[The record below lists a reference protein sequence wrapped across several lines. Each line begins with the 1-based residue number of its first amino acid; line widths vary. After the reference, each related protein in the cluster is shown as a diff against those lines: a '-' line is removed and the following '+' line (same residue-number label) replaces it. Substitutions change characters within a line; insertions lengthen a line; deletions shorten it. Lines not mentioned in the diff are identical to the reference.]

1 VRREV
6 DGLSTT
12 GPNKARRCG
21 IEAVEQLTFSSW
33 EPGHEYT
40 KQVVLLNTRFKMIQV
55 KYKPPTT
62 TLFSTK
68 FPEPVKISAGTSYTI
83 PITFRPITKEPV
95 EDVLEVTTP
104 EGRFSIPIKATRP
117 KASLRFP
124 ELVTCGL
131 SAVGIR
137 STETF
142 TIANDSKVD
151 TTWTLATPA
160 PFVVSPADGF
170 LVAGESITVTVSWTR
185 DAAQVYEG
193 VCILKY
199 NAADAGTIRNE
210 ITMVGYGKY
219 PFLFSQSEASAASDL
234 TMGDES
240 VLEFGE
246 IFVEREST
254 RKIVLINPTPVPAK
268 FQVEHRSIDRDAKFS
283 LSKLAGVVPPG
294 GAVPLR
300 IVYAP
305 KSTAEDCT
313 EFIDIRVFKGNS
325 LAIACHG
332 KSLGPE
338 VSLNNSTINFLDAV
352 CGHKV
357 NKAIKLVNKAA
368 MATQFQILADKD
380 GAFGFSALSG
390 MLGPNE
396 TKQITVSF
404 EPDAPIH
411 YSREVDILVHHHAPL
426 RLNIHG
432 NAIGLLRDHHIERVE
447 PTPILQRHIVA
458 YNVKEKRGLAQ
469 YPPSAL
475 REMASSGL
483 IKVDNEGHLAWATN
497 VVNDAQDLRFCK
509 SGEAK
514 LDAAAAAAKP
524 SASKGHR
531 SKRDRPALKNK
542 GDRSSPGS
550 AHIAVETETEESGD
564 FLSLSNAFIDFG
576 CCPAGSK
583 KKVATIPSQQ
593 VTFTNPTDGELLLS
607 WMTDTEPFTVYPV
620 EAAVAPG
627 ATQVFDIVFKP
638 VYVNQFYTRELEC
651 FVSYTE
657 DRHPRPTEDAF
668 FTRPWHLLTTASGHT
683 FPPTDPSP
691 PKLVW
696 DSERIL
702 FPAAKAGN
710 KACVTVV
717 VENIG
722 ETTTKLDFGSASG
735 AGVRGGMWSCTPR
748 AVLIPPHARQL
759 LSFELT
765 ADEAG
770 RFETEAKCILNGMS
784 EQVQILTLVGS
795 AFEPRIT
802 LSDEGS
808 VYFPPTQ
815 VGTSIAINQTVQNA
829 SLVPVKYVWRIPP
842 SYDGI
847 FSVEPAGGV
856 LGPNQRAVHTWMFSP
871 TAAKMYPC
879 RIPVV
884 ILDEGERPTTA
895 CGMNV
900 AQDSAVMVAEGTV
913 GVLTS
918 TPDTVLVQD
927 SLSGK
932 PVDRVVTLFNPGTT
946 SVRYMLFHDGGDC
959 ISLGHTYGVL
969 APGSERNLRVIV
981 SSPGPETAGDF
992 TSTIYYQ
999 FDTAEDFH
1007 APPAPLCTI
1016 DATFVRPHIAVTDA
1030 RATGLSKGR
1039 LWKMLGLT
1047 ELNAALADTAAGS
1060 LNSDGE
1066 ADEPLFDLHFD
1077 TAVLGEEDSVVD
1089 LEFTNTGVS
1098 KASWS
1103 MVFPDQ
1109 LVYAPERWAA
1119 KTTLTSREAQEKE
1132 ILASKIFQ
1140 VSPRK
1145 GDLEP
1150 GETVVVKMKYKH
1162 LHVDADRLTVFLRV
1176 EGRPE
1181 VWLDLHGKTLPTGDG
1196 YLQLQSS
1203 HTQLEPVP
1211 IGLPLPSEQYYNL
1224 HNDGDEALSFKLDR
1238 SALAALQED
1247 NYGFPVIQCDVVRGV
1262 IPARGSFTLPIK
1274 FWPVEPKEHTA
1285 TLQIECDGN
1294 VLVPLTIHGHGYDER
1309 SNVLPRF
1316 VDGRNTIPTQQAVVK
1331 SGQQGFLSHE
1341 RLYFGDVPMYSVN
1354 RRVVFLRNDSP
1365 EGHAMSYSFRC
1376 LPQYTNVVQ
1385 IEPAS
1390 GQLAGGDS
1398 VAVRVTLSA
1407 CDGPSVYDFDLMCD
1421 VVNEQSL
1428 SNHEQAVVDSD
1439 RARVDAV
1446 THFTLTDAGRT
1457 GRGRAGGHSTVTT
1470 EQGLRSVRGANVSLS
1485 DFPGA
1490 LLATGHQPSYTSNLS
1505 TALAPGAPDPGQVQA
1520 TISTNR
1526 AQTLRQQVL
1535 TQTGRIAGGPFEQ
1548 NQTMS
1553 GDMKVFE
1560 ESFSQDQSATW
1571 GPLTSGRTWVGV
1583 ERPSSATRLQKLSG
1597 ERTIPV
1603 SDTDL
1608 RTTKYQALPPI
1619 RVEHTKRAAT
1629 PPPFE
1634 PPTVLFIGITAHIYA
1649 GLAPEDNLQIFDDED
1664 ELSGSL
1670 GMRKDFV
1677 DRRMFEPSSP
1687 DADSAPVSWS
1697 ESNGEADTVVDIL
1710 SAIMQQV
1717 VEDDNFA
1724 ESIQNVA
1731 QGEEPVYYRQF
1742 AKCLPEDDGSA
1753 VEQPSAGSSATG
1765 EVDLRADPVF
1775 LSLAEECFESIFA
1788 SMIAGA
1794 DSGEID
1800 LTARSRLILN

>member
-1 VRREV
+1 M
-6 DGLSTT
+6 DNFFFFFFFYLF
-12 GPNKARRCG
+12 PFA
-21 IEAVEQLTFSSW
+21 EQLTFSSW
-33 EPGHEYT
+33 EPGREYT

-55 KYKPPTT
+55 KYQPPTT

-68 FPEPVKISAGTSYTI
+68 FPEPIKISAGTSFSI
-83 PITFRPITKEPV
+83 PVTFRPITKEPV

-117 KASLRFP
+117 KVSLRFP

-131 SAVGIR
+131 SAVGMQ

-170 LVAGESITVTVSWTR
+170 LVAGESTTVTVSWKP

-199 NAADAGTIRNE
+199 NAADAGTVKNE

-219 PFLFSQSEASAASDL
+219 PFLFSQSEESAASAL

-246 IFVEREST
+246 IFVGSESN
-254 RKIVLINPTPVPAK
+254 RQIMLINPTPVAAK

-283 LSKLAGVVPPG
+283 LSKLTGVVPPG
-294 GAVPLR
+294 GSVPLR

-305 KSTAEDCT
+305 KSTAENCT

-332 KSLGPE
+332 TSLGPD

-352 CGHKV
+352 CGQNVHKV
-357 NKAIKLVNKAA
+357 IKLVNKAA
-368 MATQFQILADKD
+368 MATQYQVLADKN
-380 GAFGFSALSG
+380 GAFGFSSLSG
-390 MLGPNE
+390 KLGPNE
-396 TKQITVSF
+396 TKQITVTF

-426 RLNIHG
+426 RLNVHG

-458 YNVKEKRGLAQ
+458 YNVKEERGLAQ
-469 YPPSAL
+469 YPPSSL
-475 REMASSGL
+475 REMASSGT
-483 IKVDNEGHLAWATN
+483 IKVDGQGHLAWATSS
-497 VVNDAQDLRFCK
+497 VSGAQDLRFCK
-509 SGEAK
+509 PEEAKSAESGE
-514 LDAAAAAAKP
+514 P
-524 SASKGHR
+524 GTSKGSR
-531 SKRDRPALKNK
+531 SKRDHSVSK
-542 GDRSSPGS
+542 GKGSQSSLGAAS
-550 AHIAVETETEESGD
+550 LAVEAETEEDSRD
-564 FLSLSNAFIDFG
+564 FMSLSSSFIDFG
-576 CCPAGSK
+576 CCPAGSR
-583 KKVATIPSQQ
+583 KKVATIPSQT
-593 VTFTNPTDGELLLS
+593 VTFTNPTEGELLLS
-607 WMTDTEPFTVYPV
+607 WMTGTEPFAVHPV

-627 ATQVFDIVFKP
+627 ATQVFNLTFEP
-638 VYVNQFYTRELEC
+638 VYVDHFYTRELEC

-657 DRHPRPTEDAF
+657 DRHPRPTEDVF

-702 FPAAKAGN
+702 FPAAKAGK
-710 KACVTVV
+710 KACVTVI
-717 VENIG
+717 VENVG

-748 AVLIPPHARQL
+748 AVLISPHARQL
-759 LSFELT
+759 LSFELI
-765 ADEAG
+765 ANQAG

-784 EQVQILTLVGS
+784 EQVQTLTLVGS

-829 SLVPVKYVWRIPP
+829 SLVPVKYVWRIPQ
-842 SYDGI
+842 SHEGV
-847 FSVEPAGGV
+847 FSIEPAGGV
-856 LGPNQRAVHTWMFSP
+856 LGPNQRAVHTWLFSP
-871 TAAKMYPC
+871 TEAKMYPC
-879 RIPVV
+879 RIPVI

-895 CGMNV
+895 GGMNV

-913 GVLTS
+913 GLLTS

-927 SLSGK
+927 SLAGK

-959 ISLGHTYGVL
+959 IALSHTYGVL
-969 APGSERNLRVIV
+969 APGSERNLRVKV

-992 TSTIYYQ
+992 TSTIFYQ
-999 FDTAEDFH
+999 FDTTEDFD
-1007 APPAPLCTI
+1007 APPTPLCTI

-1039 LWKMLGLT
+1039 LWTMLGLT
-1047 ELNAALADTAAGS
+1047 ELNAALADTASG
-1060 LNSDGE
+1060 LTTDGE
-1066 ADEPLFDLHFD
+1066 ADEPLFDLYFD
-1077 TAVLGEEDSVVD
+1077 TAVLGEDDSVVD
-1089 LEFTNTGVS
+1089 LQFTNTGVS

-1103 MVFPDQ
+1103 IVFPDQ

-1140 VSPRK
+1140 VYPRK
-1145 GDLEP
+1145 GELEA
-1150 GETVVVKMKYKH
+1150 GETVVVQMKYKH
-1162 LHVDADRLTVFLRV
+1162 LHVDDDRLTVFLRV
-1176 EGRPE
+1176 GGRPE

-1211 IGLPLPSEQYYNL
+1211 IGLALPSVQYYNL
-1224 HNDGDEALSFKLDR
+1224 HNDGDETLSFKLDR
-1238 SALAALQED
+1238 SALVRLQED
-1247 NYGFPVIQCDVVRGV
+1247 NYGFPVIQCDVARGV

-1274 FWPVEPKEHTA
+1274 FWPVEPKEHSA
-1285 TLQIECDGN
+1285 TLQIECDDN
-1294 VLVPLTIHGHGYDER
+1294 APVPLTIHGCGYDDR
-1309 SNVLPRF
+1309 SGADLPPRF
-1316 VDGRNTIPTQQAVVK
+1316 VDGRNAIPSEQAVVK
-1331 SGQQGFLSHE
+1331 RGQQGCLSHE
-1341 RLYFGDVPMYSVN
+1341 RLYFGDVPMFSVN
-1354 RRVVFLRNDSP
+1354 RRVVFLRNDSVDR
-1365 EGHAMSYSFRC
+1365 HAMSYRFRC
-1376 LPQYTNVVQ
+1376 LPQYENVVQ

-1398 VAVRVTLSA
+1398 VAVRITLSA
-1407 CDGPSVYDFDLMCD
+1407 CDGPSVYDFDIMCD
-1421 VVNEQSL
+1421 VVNEQAL
-1428 SNHEQAVVDSD
+1428 SNYEQAVADSD
-1439 RARVDAV
+1439 RAREDAA

-1457 GRGRAGGHSTVTT
+1457 GRGRAGGHSIVTT
-1470 EQGLRSVRGANVSLS
+1470 EQGMRSVRGAHVSLG
-1485 DFPGA
+1485 DFPDA
-1490 LLATGHQPSYTSNLS
+1490 LLATGHQPSYTTNLS
-1505 TALAPGAPDPGQVQA
+1505 TALAPGAPDPGHVRA
-1520 TISTNR
+1520 TTSTNR

-1535 TQTGRIAGGPFEQ
+1535 TQTGRVAGGPFEQ

-1560 ESFSQDQSATW
+1560 ESFSQDKTATW
-1571 GPLTSGRTWVGV
+1571 GPLVSGETRVGV

-1597 ERTIPV
+1597 ERSIPV

-1619 RVEHTKRAAT
+1619 RVEHKKRVTT

-1634 PPTVLFIGITAHIYA
+1634 PPTVLFIGITAHVYA
-1649 GLAPEDNLQIFDDED
+1649 GAIAEDESTTIYLDDEL
-1664 ELSGSL
+1664 ELAAVSSTQN
-1670 GMRKDFV
+1670 DFV

-1687 DADSAPVSWS
+1687 GADSAPIAWS
-1697 ESNGEADTVVDIL
+1697 ESNGEADAVVDII

-1717 VEDDNFA
+1717 VEDDDFS
-1724 ESIQNVA
+1724 ESIQNVV

-1742 AKCLPEDDGSA
+1742 AEKLPEDVGDAEEEPTLTEDNGS
-1753 VEQPSAGSSATG
+1753 GATAS
-1765 EVDLRADPVF
+1765 VDLRADPAF
-1775 LSLAEECFESIFA
+1775 LSLAEECFDSIFA
-1788 SMIAGA
+1788 SMIASA
-1794 DSGEID
+1794 DNGDID